1 MTVTCP
7 KCRHVR
13 QADAAVPA
21 WQCPSCGVAYAKA
34 SEAEAPPLRQTGW
47 APSERS
53 RSADG
58 LPWGKLFLG
67 AVVLAGAWAWFQGRP
82 VMSSGPDMAR
92 LAASTGP
99 GDVVM
104 YTTTTCPYCK
114 QAAAWM
120 RQNGFAFTD
129 CNTDTDAACARTFQS
144 YGGNG
149 VPYLVVKGYHMKNGF
164 DSDEFLRALTP

>member
-1 MTVTCP
+1 MTTTCP

-13 QADAAVPA
+13 EADAAVPA
-21 WQCPSCGVAYAKA
+21 WQCPRCGVAYAKA
-34 SEAEAPPLRQTGW
+34 AEAEAPVPRQAGW
-47 APSERS
+47 APSARTRS
-53 RSADG
+53 GDG
-58 LPWGKLFLG
+58 PPWGKLFLG
-67 AVVLAGAWAWFQGRP
+67 MVVLAGAWIAYHRMP
-82 VMSSGPDMAR
+82 AVSAGPDMAR
-92 LAASTGP
+92 LAAGTGQ

-120 RQNGFAFTD
+120 TQNGFAFTE
-129 CNTDTDAACARTFQS
+129 CNVETHAACDQAFKS

-149 VPYLVVKGYHMKNGF
+149 VPYLVVKGHHMKNGF

>member
-1 MTVTCP
+1 MTITCP

-13 QADAAVPA
+13 EADATSPA
-21 WQCPSCGVAYAKA
+21 WQCPRCGIAYAKA
-34 SEAEAPPLRQTGW
+34 AEAEAPPPRHAGW
-47 APSERS
+47 TPSASTRS
-53 RSADG
+53 GDG
-58 LPWGKLFLG
+58 PPWGKLLLG
-67 AVVLAGAWAWFQGRP
+67 VVVLAGAWTVFHRLPA
-82 VMSSGPDMAR
+82 VATGPDVAG

-120 RQNGFAFTD
+120 KQQGFAFTE
-129 CNTDTDAACARTFQS
+129 CNTETHASCAKAFQS

-164 DSDEFLRALTP
+164 DSEEFLRALTP